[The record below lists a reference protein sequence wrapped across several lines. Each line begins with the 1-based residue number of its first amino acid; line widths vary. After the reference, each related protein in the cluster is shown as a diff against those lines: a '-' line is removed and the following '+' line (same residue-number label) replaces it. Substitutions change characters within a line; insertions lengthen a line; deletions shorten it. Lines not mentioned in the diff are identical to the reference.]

1 MKRYIFT
8 ILIIVFLSNVSFAQN
23 NATNFITEDCNGVMH
38 NLFDSLD
45 AGNVVVIAW
54 VMPCAPCATY
64 AGYAYD
70 AAQFWNVSSG
80 NEEVDFY
87 LVDDYA
93 NTSCSNLVAWG
104 NNFDMPLS
112 TTFSS
117 VDISMTDYGSVGM
130 PKVVVLAGSSHTVY
144 YNENDDKISYTGVFS
159 AIENA
164 MMISNINQYPQ
175 EKMKLSVSPN
185 PTNEFLNIYYDSWN
199 ESFDIRFEIINVLG
213 ESVASIY
220 NTDIIDVSFLE
231 SGLYFLNVHSKS
243 RKQTIRFVV
252 N

>member
-54 VMPCAPCATY
+54 VMPCGPCATY

-80 NEEVDFY
+80 NEDVDFY

-130 PKVVVLAGSSHTVY
+130 PKVVVLSGSTHTVY

-164 MMISNINQYPQ
+164 MMISNINQSSQ
-175 EKMKLSVSPN
+175 EKIQLSVSPN
-185 PTNEFLNIYYDSWN
+185 PANEFLNIYYDSWN
-199 ESFDIRFEIINVLG
+199 DSFYIRFEIINVLG
-213 ESVASIY
+213 ESVASMC